1 MKVVEGLKWRYAVKR
16 FDSTRKLTKDQ
27 IDYLKEAI
35 NFIPSSYGLQ
45 PYKVLEIESK
55 EMREKLREAAY
66 GQPQLTEAA
75 HVFVFANFTDYGPD
89 KVDSF
94 IKLSAATNNIP
105 EENSNGYRD
114 MLNGIISSM
123 TPEQISTWNS
133 KQAYIALGALLSAAA
148 EPEIDAAAMEGFDKA
163 KFDEILGLKEKGLT
177 SVCIGAVGYRSPEDQ
192 NQFLKKV
199 RKPMDQ
205 LFEKIS

>member
-1 MKVVEGLKWRYAVKR
+1 MKLVDGLKWRYAVKR

-27 IDYLKEAI
+27 INYLKEAI

-45 PYKVLEIESK
+45 PYKVLEIENP
-55 EMREKLREAAY
+55 EIREKLREAAY

-75 HVFVFANFTDYGPD
+75 HVFVFANFTDYNTD
-89 KVDSF
+89 KVDAF
-94 IKLSAATNNIP
+94 IKLSAETNNIP
-105 EENSNGYRD
+105 EENSKGYRD
-114 MLNGIISSM
+114 MLNGMIGSM
-123 TPEQISTWNS
+123 SPEQVSTWNS

-148 EPEIDAAAMEGFDKA
+148 EQEIDAAAMEGFDKS

-177 SVCIGAVGYRSPEDQ
+177 SDCIGAVGYRSPEDQ

>member
-1 MKVVEGLKWRYAVKR
+1 MKLVDGLKWRYAVKR

-27 IDYLKEAI
+27 INYLKEAI

-45 PYKVLEIESK
+45 PYKVLEIENP
-55 EMREKLREAAY
+55 EIREKLRVAAY

-75 HVFVFANFTDYGPD
+75 HVFVFANFTDYNTD
-89 KVDSF
+89 KVDAF
-94 IKLSAATNNIP
+94 IKLSAETNNIP
-105 EENSNGYRD
+105 EENSKGYRD
-114 MLNGIISSM
+114 MLNGMIGSM
-123 TPEQISTWNS
+123 SPEQVSTWNS

-148 EPEIDAAAMEGFDKA
+148 EQEIDAAAMEGFDKS

>member
-55 EMREKLREAAY
+55 EIREKLREAAY

-75 HVFVFANFTDYGPD
+75 HVFVFANFTDYNRD
-89 KVDSF
+89 KVDAF
-94 IKLSAATNNIP
+94 IKLTAETNNVP

-123 TPEQISTWNS
+123 TPEQVSTWNS
-133 KQAYIALGALLSAAA
+133 KQVYIALGALLSAAA
-148 EPEIDAAAMEGFDKA
+148 EQEIDAAAMEGFDKA
-163 KFDEILGLKEKGLT
+163 KFDEILGLKAKGLT

>member
-148 EPEIDAAAMEGFDKA
+148 EQEIDAAAIEGFDKA

-199 RKPMDQ
+199 RKPMEQ

>member
-55 EMREKLREAAY
+55 EIREKLKEAAY

-75 HVFVFANFTDYGPD
+75 HVFVFANFTDYNRD
-89 KVDSF
+89 KVDAF
-94 IKLSAATNNIP
+94 IKLTAETNNVP

-123 TPEQISTWNS
+123 TPEQVSTWNS
-133 KQAYIALGALLSAAA
+133 KQVYIALGALLSAAA
-148 EPEIDAAAMEGFDKA
+148 EQEIDAAAMEGFDKA
-163 KFDEILGLKEKGLT
+163 KFDEILGLKAKGLT

>member
-55 EMREKLREAAY
+55 EMREKLGEAAY
-66 GQPQLTEAA
+66 GQPQLTKTT

-148 EPEIDAAAMEGFDKA
+148 EQEIDAAAMEGFDKA

-177 SVCIGAVGYRSPEDQ
+177 FVCICAVGYRSPEDQ

-199 RKPMDQ
+199 RKPMEQ

>member
-94 IKLSAATNNIP
+94 IKLSA
-105 EENSNGYRD
+105 
-114 MLNGIISSM
+114 
-123 TPEQISTWNS
+123 
-133 KQAYIALGALLSAAA
+133 
-148 EPEIDAAAMEGFDKA
+148 
-163 KFDEILGLKEKGLT
+163 
-177 SVCIGAVGYRSPEDQ
+177 
-192 NQFLKKV
+192 
-199 RKPMDQ
+199 
-205 LFEKIS
+205 

>member
-55 EMREKLREAAY
+55 EIREKLREAAS

-75 HVFVFANFTDYGPD
+75 HVFVFANFTDYNRD
-89 KVDSF
+89 KVDAF
-94 IKLSAATNNIP
+94 IKLTAETNNVP

-123 TPEQISTWNS
+123 TPEQVSTWNS
-133 KQAYIALGALLSAAA
+133 KQVYIALGALLSAAA
-148 EPEIDAAAMEGFDKA
+148 EQEIDAAAMEGFDKA
-163 KFDEILGLKEKGLT
+163 KFDEILGLKAKGLT

>member
-148 EPEIDAAAMEGFDKA
+148 EQEIDAAAMEGFDKA

-177 SVCIGAVGYRSPEDQ
+177 SVCICAVGYRSPEDQ
-192 NQFLKKV
+192 NQFLKKPSKNSANGGV
-199 RKPMDQ
+199 FR
-205 LFEKIS
+205 

>member
-1 MKVVEGLKWRYAVKR
+1 MKLVDGLKWRYAVKR

-27 IDYLKEAI
+27 INYLKEAI

-45 PYKVLEIESK
+45 PYKVLEIENP
-55 EMREKLREAAY
+55 EIREKLREAAY

-75 HVFVFANFTDYGPD
+75 HVFVFANFTDYNTD
-89 KVDSF
+89 KVDAF
-94 IKLSAATNNIP
+94 IKLSAETNNIP
-105 EENSNGYRD
+105 EENSKGYRD
-114 MLNGIISSM
+114 MLNGMIGSM
-123 TPEQISTWNS
+123 SPEQVSTWNS

-148 EPEIDAAAMEGFDKA
+148 EQEIDAAAMEGFDKS